1 MAHQDVVPA
10 ASLSR
15 WSHPPFEPYY
25 DGQFLWGRG
34 SSDCKNNLIGI
45 LSDVESLLE
54 QAWKPHRTL
63 VLAFGFDE
71 ETGGIRGAA
80 GISQSELNFRYILHY
95 ENAPRK
101 WRKKKIDKDGVTQS
115 KMLCVDGS

>member
-10 ASLSR
+10 GHVSG

-45 LSDVESLLE
+45 LSAVESLLQ
-54 QAWKPHRTL
+54 QAWTPHRTL

-71 ETGGIRGAA
+71 ETGGLRGAA
-80 GISQSELNFRYILHY
+80 EISRCE
-95 ENAPRK
+95 
-101 WRKKKIDKDGVTQS
+101 
-115 KMLCVDGS
+115 